1 VLHKGEAH
9 EYKMYSRCL
18 WSWALDL
25 MRDSRFAPHFVFDAQ
40 RLYKFNGERFVR
52 FIDEPWTA
60 NAFWD
65 AQVCFRD

>member
-1 VLHKGEAH
+1 
-9 EYKMYSRCL
+9 MYSRCL

-25 MRDSRFAPHFVFDAQ
+25 MRDSRFAPHFTIDAQ
-40 RLYKFNGERFVR
+40 HLYKFNGARFVR

-65 AQVCFRD
+65 AQVCFQD